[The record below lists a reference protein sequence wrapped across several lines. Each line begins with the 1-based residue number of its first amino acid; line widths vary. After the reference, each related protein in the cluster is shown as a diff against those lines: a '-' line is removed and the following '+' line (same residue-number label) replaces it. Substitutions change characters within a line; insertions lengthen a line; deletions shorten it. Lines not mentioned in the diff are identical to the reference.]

1 MTIER
6 ISAVL
11 ICGNAEATLATC
23 LDSLAGFDDVVV
35 YLNSSTDGSRA
46 ICAGF
51 ANVRVVDGEFIGFG
65 PTKNAAVAE
74 ARNDWV
80 LSIDTDEWLD
90 DELRRAVGSL
100 ALNEPARAY
109 SVLRKNRFLGRH
121 VAHGG
126 WGNDTLVRLF
136 HRGHARFND
145 KLVHEKL
152 VTDSAAAPIRLP
164 GTLWHDAVVEID
176 QFLRKISAYSTLAAK
191 SHDGRRA
198 GHPAV
203 ALVRSAFAFV
213 RSYVLQLGFVAGWR
227 GVVIAYSRA
236 VGTFYKYVK
245 RYTKARGLE

>member
-11 ICGNAEATLATC
+11 ICGNAETTLATC
-23 LDSLAGFDDVVV
+23 LDSLVDFDDVVV
-35 YLNSSTDGSRA
+35 YLNASTDGSRA
-46 ICAGF
+46 ICAGYP
-51 ANVRVVDGEFIGFG
+51 NVRVVDGEFLGFG

-80 LSIDTDEWLD
+80 LSVDTDEWLD
-90 DELRRAVGSL
+90 DELKRAIASL
-100 ALNEPARAY
+100 APDEPARAY

-126 WGNDTLVRLF
+126 WGNDTLLRLF

-152 VTDSAAAPIRLP
+152 VADPAVTVTRLP

-176 QFLRKISAYSTLAAK
+176 QFLRKISAYSTLAAE
-191 SHDGRRA
+191 GQERRRI
-198 GHPAV
+198 GHPAL
-203 ALVRSAFAFV
+203 ALARSAFAFV
-213 RSYVLQLGFVAGWR
+213 RSYLLQLGFLAGWR

-245 RYTKARGLE
+245 RYTRARGLE